1 MTKKKEAKNMLNL
14 GKKLEK
20 QGKDL
25 QNHEQRK
32 MIHLPTEAVE
42 KIRKAQERDTKKY
55 DKIYSFFK
63 LNSNGN
69 IIKDSIKNVVIILE
83 NDPIFKGAFQYNK
96 FSEENEIT
104 KDIPELHIKKG
115 AFVDSYDDE
124 IANYIENKAVYDNTI
139 FNKARIESAIN
150 IVSQR
155 HAFNPMVDYM
165 ENAFKKYDG
174 QRRLDDFFPKFL
186 GVEKS
191 AVTSLITR
199 LWFMGGVAK
208 VYHPLTK
215 IDQSLDLV
223 GSQGIGKTTLLQNL
237 APLGLYTDQF
247 NSVTDKDDLGNLI
260 GMFIVNDDEM
270 AATSKS
276 SFEEIKRFL
285 TDNNFKYRPP
295 YAKHPKQF
303 VKKFIFART
312 TNNRTYLKDKTGTR
326 RFLPLMTHKSLQ
338 ELNPVTD
345 LTPDYVQQ
353 IWGETVWLY
362 KQAKDPFLLSPK
374 QIKLLENHRKNFE
387 YVDSA
392 EDELFDVL
400 ENDFNNADFI
410 PTKPLMLLL
419 NQYQDGKIRYLMT
432 NVFNYDGSKR
442 GYYKG
447 KQVHGFRKRK

>member
-1 MTKKKEAKNMLNL
+1 MVKKEKGKNMLNL

-20 QGKDL
+20 QSKTVL
-25 QNHEQRK
+25 N
-32 MIHLPTEAVE
+32 LPKEKTE
-42 KIRKAQERDTKKY
+42 KLRQAQERDTRKYKLLRSIFLLDSHNNIKK
-55 DKIYSFFK
+55 
-63 LNSNGN
+63 N
-69 IIKDSIKNVVIILE
+69 SIKNVVAILD
-83 NDPIFKGAFQYNK
+83 NDPIFKGAFQYNE

-115 AFVDSYDDE
+115 SFVDAYNDE
-124 IANYIENKAVYDNTI
+124 IANYIESQEDYDHVI
-139 FNKARIESAIN
+139 FDKNRIESAIN

-155 HAFNPMVDYM
+155 HSFNPMVDYM

-186 GVEKS
+186 GVERS

-237 APLGLYTDQF
+237 APMGLYTDQF

-285 TDNNFKYRPP
+285 TDNNFKYRPH

-303 VKKFIFART
+303 IKKFIFART

-326 RFLPLMTHKSLQ
+326 RFLPLMTHKSQQ

-345 LTPDYVQQ
+345 LQPNYVKQL
-353 IWGETVWLY
+353 WGETVWLY

-374 QIKLLENHRKNFE
+374 QTELLENHRKQFE

-392 EDELFDVL
+392 EDELADVL
-400 ENDFNNADFI
+400 TNDFHDADFI
-410 PTKPLMLLL
+410 PTHELKLKLY
-419 NQYQDGKIRYLMT
+419 QYKDTKIRNLME
-432 NVFNYDGSKR
+432 NVFNYESGKR
-442 GYYKG
+442 GYYNG
-447 KQVHGFRKRK
+447 KRVRGFKKR

>member
-1 MTKKKEAKNMLNL
+1 MTNSKKNKPLKQAKNMVKIDKEF
-14 GKKLEK
+14 KKHSEDLPFALPEK
-20 QGKDL
+20 S
-25 QNHEQRK
+25 
-32 MIHLPTEAVE
+32 VE
-42 KIRKAQERDTKKY
+42 NIRKDNERRAKKY
-55 DKIYSFFK
+55 TLLRSVFN
-63 LNSNGN
+63 LNSTGN
-69 IIKDSIKNVVIILE
+69 IKKDSIKNVVAILD

-215 IDQSLDLV
+215 VDQSLDLV
-223 GSQGIGKTTLLQNL
+223 GSQGVGKTTLLQNL
-237 APLGLYTDQF
+237 APMGLYTDQF
-247 NSVTDKDDLGNLI
+247 NSFTDKDDLSNLI
-260 GMFIVNDDEM
+260 GMFIINDDEL

-303 VKKFIFART
+303 TKKFIFART
-312 TNNRTYLKDKTGTR
+312 TNDRTYLKDKTGTR

-353 IWGETVWLY
+353 IWGEAVWLY
-362 KQAKDPFLLSPK
+362 KQAKDPFLLSPNQEK
-374 QIKLLENHRKNFE
+374 MLADHRKKFE

>member
-20 QGKDL
+20 QGQELELDPKKVKALKQQQQKD
-25 QNHEQRK
+25 
-32 MIHLPTEAVE
+32 
-42 KIRKAQERDTKKY
+42 DKKV
-55 DKIYSFFK
+55 K
-63 LNSNGN
+63 LLRSIFLLDSHNN
-69 IIKDSIKNVVIILE
+69 IKRNSIKNVVAILD
-83 NDPIFKGAFQYNK
+83 NDPIFKGTFQYNE

-104 KDIPELHIKKG
+104 KDISKLHINKG
-115 AFVDSYDDE
+115 SFVDAYNDE
-124 IANYIENKAVYDNTI
+124 IANYIENQQEYDHVI
-139 FNKARIESAIN
+139 FDKNRIESAIN

-303 VKKFIFART
+303 IKKFIFART

-338 ELNPVTD
+338 KLNPVTD

-374 QIKLLENHRKNFE
+374 QTELLENHRKNFE

-392 EDELFDVL
+392 EDELADVL
-400 ENDFNNADFI
+400 TNDFHDADFI
-410 PTKPLMLLL
+410 PTHELMFKLYKY
-419 NQYQDGKIRYLMT
+419 NDTKIRNLMD
-432 NVFNYDGSKR
+432 NVFNYESKKR
-442 GYYKG
+442 GYYNG
-447 KQVHGFRKRK
+447 KQVRGFKKRH

>member
-1 MTKKKEAKNMLNL
+1 MNDKKDKGKNMLNL

-20 QGKDL
+20 QGQELELDPKKVKALKQQQQKD
-25 QNHEQRK
+25 
-32 MIHLPTEAVE
+32 
-42 KIRKAQERDTKKY
+42 DKKV
-55 DKIYSFFK
+55 K
-63 LNSNGN
+63 LLRSIFLLDSHNN
-69 IIKDSIKNVVIILE
+69 IKRNSIKNVVAILE

-104 KDIPELHIKKG
+104 KDISKLHINKG
-115 AFVDSYDDE
+115 SFVDAYNDE
-124 IANYIENKAVYDNTI
+124 IANYIENQQEYDHVI
-139 FNKARIESAIN
+139 FDKNRIESAIN

-338 ELNPVTD
+338 KLNPVTD

-374 QIKLLENHRKNFE
+374 QNELLENHRKQFE

-392 EDELFDVL
+392 EDELADVL
-400 ENDFNNADFI
+400 YNDFHNADFI
-410 PTKPLMLLL
+410 PTHELMDKLYKY
-419 NQYQDGKIRYLMT
+419 NDTKIRNLMD
-432 NVFNYDGSKR
+432 NVFNYESKKR
-442 GYYKG
+442 GYYNG
-447 KQVHGFRKRK
+447 KQVRGFKKRH

>member
-1 MTKKKEAKNMLNL
+1 MVKKEKGKNMLNL
-14 GKKLEK
+14 GKRLAK
-20 QGKDL
+20 QGKSFQLDQENIKTL
-25 QNHEQRK
+25 KQQQQR
-32 MIHLPTEAVE
+32 
-42 KIRKAQERDTKKY
+42 DDKKV
-55 DKIYSFFK
+55 K
-63 LNSNGN
+63 LLRSIFLLDSHNN
-69 IIKDSIKNVVIILE
+69 IKRNSIKNVVAILE

-104 KDIPELHIKKG
+104 KDISKLHINKG
-115 AFVDSYDDE
+115 SFVDAYNDE
-124 IANYIENKAVYDNTI
+124 IANYIESQQEYDHVI
-139 FNKARIESAIN
+139 FDKNRIESAIN

-237 APLGLYTDQF
+237 APMGLYTDQF

-270 AATSKS
+270 TATSKS

-303 VKKFIFART
+303 IKKFIFART

-353 IWGETVWLY
+353 LWGETVWLY

-374 QIKLLENHRKNFE
+374 QIELLGNHRKNFE

-392 EDELFDVL
+392 EDELADVL
-400 ENDFNNADFI
+400 YNDFHNADFI
-410 PTKPLMLLL
+410 PTHELMLKLY
-419 NQYQDGKIRYLMT
+419 NYKDTKIRNLME
-432 NVFNYDGSKR
+432 NVFNYESGKR
-442 GYYKG
+442 GYYNG
-447 KQVHGFRKRK
+447 KRVRGFKKR

>member
-1 MTKKKEAKNMLNL
+1 MVKKEKGKNMLNI
-14 GKKLEK
+14 GKELAQQSQTVLNLPKEKTEKLR
-20 QGKDL
+20 Q
-25 QNHEQRK
+25 
-32 MIHLPTEAVE
+32 T
-42 KIRKAQERDTKKY
+42 QERDAKKY
-55 DKIYSFFK
+55 K
-63 LNSNGN
+63 LLRSIFLLDSHNN
-69 IIKDSIKNVVIILE
+69 IKRNSIKNVVAILE
-83 NDPIFKGAFQYNK
+83 SDPIFKGAFQYNK

-104 KDIPELHIKKG
+104 KDISKLHINKG
-115 AFVDSYDDE
+115 SFVDAYNDE
-124 IANYIENKAVYDNTI
+124 IANYIESQQEYDHVI
-139 FNKARIESAIN
+139 FDKNRIESAIN

-165 ENAFKKYDG
+165 EDAFKKYDG

-186 GVEKS
+186 GVERS

-237 APLGLYTDQF
+237 APMGLYTDQF

-270 AATSKS
+270 TATSKS

-303 VKKFIFART
+303 IKKFIFART

-353 IWGETVWLY
+353 LWGETVWLY

-374 QIKLLENHRKNFE
+374 QIELLENHRKNFE

-392 EDELFDVL
+392 EDELADVL
-400 ENDFNNADFI
+400 YNDFHDAEFI
-410 PTKPLMLLL
+410 PTHELMLKLY
-419 NQYQDGKIRYLMT
+419 NYKDTKIRNLME
-432 NVFNYDGSKR
+432 NVFNYDSGKR
-442 GYYKG
+442 GYYNG
-447 KQVHGFRKRK
+447 KQVRGFKKRH

>member
-1 MTKKKEAKNMLNL
+1 MTNSKKNKPLKQAKNMVKIDKEFKKHSENL
-14 GKKLEK
+14 S
-20 QGKDL
+20 
-25 QNHEQRK
+25 
-32 MIHLPTEAVE
+32 IHLDPKAVE
-42 KIRKAQERDTKKY
+42 NIRKDNERRAKKY
-55 DKIYSFFK
+55 TLLRSVFN
-63 LNSNGN
+63 LNSTGN
-69 IIKDSIKNVVIILE
+69 IKKDSIKNVVAILD
-83 NDPIFKGAFQYNK
+83 NDPIFKGAFQYNE

-104 KDIPELHIKKG
+104 KDIPLLHIKKG
-115 AFVDSYDDE
+115 AFIDTYDDE
-124 IANYIENKAVYDNTI
+124 IANYIESKQIYDYTA

-150 IVSQR
+150 VVSHR
-155 HAFNPMVDYM
+155 HVLNPMLDYM

-186 GVEKS
+186 GVERS

-237 APLGLYTDQF
+237 APMGLYTDQF

-374 QIKLLENHRKNFE
+374 QTELLENHRKQFE

-392 EDELFDVL
+392 EDELADVL
-400 ENDFNNADFI
+400 YNDFHDADFI
-410 PTKPLMLLL
+410 PTHELMFKLY
-419 NQYQDGKIRYLMT
+419 QYKDTKIRNLME
-432 NVFNYDGSKR
+432 NVFNYESGKR
-442 GYYKG
+442 GYYNG
-447 KQVHGFRKRK
+447 KRVRGFKKR

>member
-1 MTKKKEAKNMLNL
+1 MVKKEKGKNMLNL

-20 QGKDL
+20 QSKTVL
-25 QNHEQRK
+25 N
-32 MIHLPTEAVE
+32 LPKEKTE
-42 KIRKAQERDTKKY
+42 KLRQAQERDTRKYKLLRSIFLLDSHNNIKK
-55 DKIYSFFK
+55 
-63 LNSNGN
+63 N
-69 IIKDSIKNVVIILE
+69 SIKNVVAILD

-115 AFVDSYDDE
+115 SFIDAYNDE
-124 IANYIENKAVYDNTI
+124 IANYIESQEDYDHVI
-139 FNKARIESAIN
+139 FDKNRIESAIN

-165 ENAFKKYDG
+165 ENAFKNYDKK
-174 QRRLDDFFPKFL
+174 RRLDDFFPKFL

-237 APLGLYTDQF
+237 APMGLYTDQF

-326 RFLPLMTHKSLQ
+326 RFLPLMTHKSQ
-338 ELNPVTD
+338 QKLNPVTD
-345 LTPDYVQQ
+345 LQPNYVKQL
-353 IWGETVWLY
+353 WGETVWLY

-374 QIKLLENHRKNFE
+374 QNELLENHRKKFE

-392 EDELFDVL
+392 EDELADVL
-400 ENDFNNADFI
+400 TNDFHDADFI
-410 PTKPLMLLL
+410 PTHELKLKLY
-419 NQYQDGKIRYLMT
+419 QYKDTKIRNLME
-432 NVFNYDGSKR
+432 NVFNYESGKR
-442 GYYKG
+442 GYYNG
-447 KQVHGFRKRK
+447 KQVRGFKKRH

>member
-20 QGKDL
+20 QGQELELDPKKVKALKQQQQKD
-25 QNHEQRK
+25 
-32 MIHLPTEAVE
+32 
-42 KIRKAQERDTKKY
+42 DKKV
-55 DKIYSFFK
+55 K
-63 LNSNGN
+63 LLRSIFLLDSHNN
-69 IIKDSIKNVVIILE
+69 IKRNSIKNVVAILE

-104 KDIPELHIKKG
+104 KDISKLHINKG
-115 AFVDSYDDE
+115 SFVDAYNDE
-124 IANYIENKAVYDNTI
+124 IANYIENRQEYDHVI
-139 FNKARIESAIN
+139 FDKNRIESAIN

-174 QRRLDDFFPKFL
+174 QRRLDVFFPKFL

-237 APLGLYTDQF
+237 APMGLYTDQF

-270 AATSKS
+270 TASSKS
-276 SFEEIKRFL
+276 SFEEIKRIL

-374 QIKLLENHRKNFE
+374 QTELLENHRKKFE

-392 EDELFDVL
+392 EDELADVL
-400 ENDFNNADFI
+400 YNEFHDADFI
-410 PTKPLMLLL
+410 PTHELMDKLYKY
-419 NQYQDGKIRYLMT
+419 NDTKIRNLMD
-432 NVFNYDGSKR
+432 NVFNYESKKR
-442 GYYKG
+442 GYYNG
-447 KQVHGFRKRK
+447 KQVRGFKKRH

>member
-1 MTKKKEAKNMLNL
+1 MVKKEKGKNMLNL
-14 GKKLEK
+14 GKELAQQSKTVLNLPKEKTEKLR
-20 QGKDL
+20 Q
-25 QNHEQRK
+25 
-32 MIHLPTEAVE
+32 
-42 KIRKAQERDTKKY
+42 AQERDAKKY
-55 DKIYSFFK
+55 K
-63 LNSNGN
+63 LLRSIFLLDSHNN
-69 IIKDSIKNVVIILE
+69 IKKNSIKNVVAILE
-83 NDPIFKGAFQYNK
+83 NDPIFKGAFQYNE

-104 KDIPELHIKKG
+104 KDISKLHINKG
-115 AFVDSYDDE
+115 SFVDAYDDE
-124 IANYIENKAVYDNTI
+124 IANYIESQEDYDHVI
-139 FNKARIESAIN
+139 FDKNRIESAIN
-150 IVSQR
+150 IVSRR

-165 ENAFKKYDG
+165 ENAFKNYDKK
-174 QRRLDDFFPKFL
+174 RRLDDFFPKFL
-186 GVEKS
+186 GVERS

-237 APLGLYTDQF
+237 APMGLYTDQF

-270 AATSKS
+270 TATSKS

-303 VKKFIFART
+303 IKKFIFART

-353 IWGETVWLY
+353 LWGETVWLY

-374 QIKLLENHRKNFE
+374 QNELLENHRKKFE

-392 EDELFDVL
+392 EDELADVL
-400 ENDFNNADFI
+400 YNDFHDAEFI
-410 PTKPLMLLL
+410 PTHELMLKLY
-419 NQYQDGKIRYLMT
+419 NYKDTKIRNLME
-432 NVFNYDGSKR
+432 NVFNYESGKR
-442 GYYKG
+442 GYYNG
-447 KQVHGFRKRK
+447 KQVRGFKKRH

>member
-1 MTKKKEAKNMLNL
+1 MVKKKEAKNMLNL
-14 GKKLEK
+14 GKVLKK
-20 QGKDL
+20 QGQELELDPKKVKALKQQQEKDNRKVSL
-25 QNHEQRK
+25 LRSLFILDTNH
-32 MIHLPTEAVE
+32 
-42 KIRKAQERDTKKY
+42 
-55 DKIYSFFK
+55 
-63 LNSNGN
+63 N
-69 IIKDSIKNVVIILE
+69 IKRNSIKNVVAILE
-83 NDPIFKGAFQYNK
+83 NDPLFKGAFQYNE

-104 KDIPELHIKKG
+104 KDISKLHINKG
-115 AFVDSYDDE
+115 SFVDAYNDE
-124 IANYIENKAVYDNTI
+124 IANYIESQQEYDHVI
-139 FNKARIESAIN
+139 FDKNRIESAIN

-165 ENAFKKYDG
+165 ENAFKNYDKK
-174 QRRLDDFFPKFL
+174 RRLDDFFPKFL
-186 GVEKS
+186 GVKKS
-191 AVTSLITR
+191 EVSILITR

-237 APLGLYTDQF
+237 APMGLYTDQF

-270 AATSKS
+270 TATSKS

-303 VKKFIFART
+303 IKKFIFART

-353 IWGETVWLY
+353 LWGETVWLY

-374 QIKLLENHRKNFE
+374 QIELLENHRKNFE

-392 EDELFDVL
+392 EDELADVL
-400 ENDFNNADFI
+400 YNDFHNADFI
-410 PTKPLMLLL
+410 PTHELMFKL
-419 NQYQDGKIRYLMT
+419 YKYKDTKIRNLME
-432 NVFNYDGSKR
+432 NVFNYESGKR
-442 GYYKG
+442 GYYNG
-447 KQVHGFRKRK
+447 KRVRGFKKR

>member
-1 MTKKKEAKNMLNL
+1 MTNSKKNKPLKQAKNMVKIDKEF
-14 GKKLEK
+14 KKHSEDLPFALPEK
-20 QGKDL
+20 SVESVRKD
-25 QNHEQRK
+25 N
-32 MIHLPTEAVE
+32 
-42 KIRKAQERDTKKY
+42 ERRAKKY
-55 DKIYSFFK
+55 TLLRSVFN
-63 LNSNGN
+63 LNSTGN
-69 IIKDSIKNVVIILE
+69 IKKDSIKNVVAILD

-215 IDQSLDLV
+215 VDQSLDLV
-223 GSQGIGKTTLLQNL
+223 GSQGVGKTTLLQNL
-237 APLGLYTDQF
+237 APMGLYTDQF
-247 NSVTDKDDLGNLI
+247 NSFTDKDDLSNLI
-260 GMFIVNDDEM
+260 GMFIINDDEL

-303 VKKFIFART
+303 TKKFIFART
-312 TNNRTYLKDKTGTR
+312 TNDRTYLKDKTGTR

-353 IWGETVWLY
+353 IWGEAVWLY
-362 KQAKDPFLLSPK
+362 KQAKDPFLLSPNQEK
-374 QIKLLENHRKNFE
+374 MLADHRKKFE

>member
-1 MTKKKEAKNMLNL
+1 MVKKDKGKNMLNI
-14 GKKLEK
+14 GKELAQQSQTVLNLPKEKTEKLR
-20 QGKDL
+20 Q
-25 QNHEQRK
+25 
-32 MIHLPTEAVE
+32 T
-42 KIRKAQERDTKKY
+42 QERDAKKY
-55 DKIYSFFK
+55 K
-63 LNSNGN
+63 LLRSIFLLDSHNN
-69 IIKDSIKNVVIILE
+69 IKRNSIKNVVAILE
-83 NDPIFKGAFQYNK
+83 SDPIFKGAFQYNK

-104 KDIPELHIKKG
+104 KDISKLHINKG
-115 AFVDSYDDE
+115 SFVDAYNDE
-124 IANYIENKAVYDNTI
+124 IANYIESQQEYDHVI
-139 FNKARIESAIN
+139 FDKNRIESAIN

-165 ENAFKKYDG
+165 EDAFKKYDG

-186 GVEKS
+186 GVERS

-237 APLGLYTDQF
+237 APMGLYTDQF

-270 AATSKS
+270 TATSKS

-303 VKKFIFART
+303 IKKFIFART

-353 IWGETVWLY
+353 LWGETVWLY

-374 QIKLLENHRKNFE
+374 QIELLENHRKNFE

-392 EDELFDVL
+392 EDELADVL
-400 ENDFNNADFI
+400 YNDFHDAEFI
-410 PTKPLMLLL
+410 PTHELMLKLY
-419 NQYQDGKIRYLMT
+419 NYNDTKIRNLME
-432 NVFNYDGSKR
+432 NVFNYDSGKR
-442 GYYKG
+442 GYYNG
-447 KQVHGFRKRK
+447 KQVRGFKKRH

>member
-1 MTKKKEAKNMLNL
+1 
-14 GKKLEK
+14 
-20 QGKDL
+20 
-25 QNHEQRK
+25 
-32 MIHLPTEAVE
+32 
-42 KIRKAQERDTKKY
+42 
-55 DKIYSFFK
+55 
-63 LNSNGN
+63 
-69 IIKDSIKNVVIILE
+69 
-83 NDPIFKGAFQYNK
+83 
-96 FSEENEIT
+96 
-104 KDIPELHIKKG
+104 
-115 AFVDSYDDE
+115 
-124 IANYIENKAVYDNTI
+124 
-139 FNKARIESAIN
+139 
-150 IVSQR
+150 
-155 HAFNPMVDYM
+155 MVDYM

-247 NSVTDKDDLGNLI
+247 NSFTDKDDLGNLI

-353 IWGETVWLY
+353 IWGEAVWLY

-374 QIKLLENHRKNFE
+374 QNELLENHRKQFE

-392 EDELFDVL
+392 EDELADVL
-400 ENDFNNADFI
+400 YNDFHDADFI
-410 PTKPLMLLL
+410 PTHELMFKLYKY
-419 NQYQDGKIRYLMT
+419 NDTKIRNLME
-432 NVFNYDGSKR
+432 NVFNYESRKR
-442 GYYKG
+442 GYYNG
-447 KQVHGFRKRK
+447 KQVRGFKKRH

>member
-1 MTKKKEAKNMLNL
+1 MNDKKEKGKNMLNL
-14 GKKLEK
+14 DKRLAK
-20 QGKDL
+20 QGKSFQLDPKKVKAL
-25 QNHEQRK
+25 KQQQEKDNRK
-32 MIHLPTEAVE
+32 VSLLRSLFILDSH
-42 KIRKAQERDTKKY
+42 
-55 DKIYSFFK
+55 
-63 LNSNGN
+63 NS
-69 IIKDSIKNVVIILE
+69 IKRNSIKNVVAILE

-104 KDIPELHIKKG
+104 KDISKLHINKG
-115 AFVDSYDDE
+115 SFVDAYNDE
-124 IANYIENKAVYDNTI
+124 IANYIENQQEYDHVI
-139 FNKARIESAIN
+139 FDKNRIESAIN

-165 ENAFKKYDG
+165 ENAFKKYDKK
-174 QRRLDDFFPKFL
+174 RRLDDFFPKFL
-186 GVEKS
+186 GVKKS
-191 AVTSLITR
+191 EVSILITR

-237 APLGLYTDQF
+237 APMGLYTDQF

-270 AATSKS
+270 TATSKS

-303 VKKFIFART
+303 IKKFIFART

-353 IWGETVWLY
+353 LWGETVWLY

-374 QIKLLENHRKNFE
+374 QTELLENHRKKFE

-392 EDELFDVL
+392 EDELADVL
-400 ENDFNNADFI
+400 TNDFHDADFI
-410 PTKPLMLLL
+410 PTHELKLKLY
-419 NQYQDGKIRYLMT
+419 QYKDTKIRNLME
-432 NVFNYDGSKR
+432 NVFNYESGKR
-442 GYYKG
+442 GYYNG
-447 KQVHGFRKRK
+447 KQVRGFKKRH

>member
-1 MTKKKEAKNMLNL
+1 MTNSKKNKPLKQAKNMVKIDKEF
-14 GKKLEK
+14 KKHSEDLPFALPEK
-20 QGKDL
+20 SVESVRKD
-25 QNHEQRK
+25 N
-32 MIHLPTEAVE
+32 
-42 KIRKAQERDTKKY
+42 ERRAKKY
-55 DKIYSFFK
+55 TLLRSVFN
-63 LNSNGN
+63 LNSTGN
-69 IIKDSIKNVVIILE
+69 IKKDSIKNVVAILD

-191 AVTSLITR
+191 TVTSLITR

-215 IDQSLDLV
+215 VDQSLDLV
-223 GSQGIGKTTLLQNL
+223 GSQGVGKTTLLQNL
-237 APLGLYTDQF
+237 APMGLYTDQF
-247 NSVTDKDDLGNLI
+247 NSFTDKDDLSNLI
-260 GMFIVNDDEM
+260 GMFIINDDEL

-303 VKKFIFART
+303 TKKFIFART
-312 TNNRTYLKDKTGTR
+312 TNDRTYLKDKTGIR

-345 LTPDYVQQ
+345 LTLDYVQQ
-353 IWGETVWLY
+353 LWGEAVWLY
-362 KQAKDPFLLSPK
+362 KQAKDPFLLSPNQEK
-374 QIKLLENHRKNFE
+374 MLADHRKKFE

-419 NQYQDGKIRYLMT
+419 NQYQDGKIRNLMT

>member
-1 MTKKKEAKNMLNL
+1 MAKKEKGKNMLNL
-14 GKKLEK
+14 GKRLAK
-20 QGKDL
+20 QGKSFQLDPKKVKAL
-25 QNHEQRK
+25 KQQQEKDNRK
-32 MIHLPTEAVE
+32 VSLLRSLFILDSH
-42 KIRKAQERDTKKY
+42 
-55 DKIYSFFK
+55 
-63 LNSNGN
+63 NN
-69 IIKDSIKNVVIILE
+69 IKRNSIKNVVAILE

-104 KDIPELHIKKG
+104 KDISKLHINKG
-115 AFVDSYDDE
+115 SFVDAYNDE
-124 IANYIENKAVYDNTI
+124 IANYIESQQEYDHVI
-139 FNKARIESAIN
+139 FDKNRIESAIN

-165 ENAFKKYDG
+165 ENAFKNYDKK
-174 QRRLDDFFPKFL
+174 RRLDDFFPKFL
-186 GVEKS
+186 GVKKS
-191 AVTSLITR
+191 EVSILITR

-237 APLGLYTDQF
+237 APMGLYTDQF

-270 AATSKS
+270 TATSKS

-303 VKKFIFART
+303 IKKFIFART

-353 IWGETVWLY
+353 LWGETVWLY

-374 QIKLLENHRKNFE
+374 QIELLENHRKNFE

-392 EDELFDVL
+392 EDELADVL
-400 ENDFNNADFI
+400 TNDFHDADFI
-410 PTKPLMLLL
+410 PTHELKLKLY
-419 NQYQDGKIRYLMT
+419 QYKDTKIRNLME
-432 NVFNYDGSKR
+432 NVFNYESGKR
-442 GYYKG
+442 GYYNG
-447 KQVHGFRKRK
+447 KQVRGFKKRH